1 MDKIDEEIQQTI
13 DKRRAPDIVLME
25 TNADGK

>member
-1 MDKIDEEIQQTI
+1 MDKIDEEIQRAM
-13 DKRRAPDIVLME
+13 DKKRVPDIVLME